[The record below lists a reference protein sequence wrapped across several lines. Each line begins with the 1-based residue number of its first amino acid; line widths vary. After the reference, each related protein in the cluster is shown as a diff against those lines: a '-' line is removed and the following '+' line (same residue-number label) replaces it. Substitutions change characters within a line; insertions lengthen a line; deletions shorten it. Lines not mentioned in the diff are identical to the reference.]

1 MENKVFV
8 IGIDGMDP
16 KMTRRMVD
24 EGKLPNIEKLIKMG
38 SARQD
43 LVILGANPT
52 ITPPMWTTM
61 ATGAYPA
68 THGNTCYW
76 NQHPTDLSRFVSA
89 FDSTKVTA
97 EPVWNCL
104 VEAGKK
110 VLVWTWPGCS
120 WPPTSKSELLHVV
133 DGTAPLG
140 PNMSSTQVEDEMIT
154 YAAANIDQVSKHG
167 QTELHGGAGC
177 VMKVDTSAAPED
189 AQGSWKNTFYSS
201 DNKAWPLL
209 DHREGEEGGEFA
221 DQIAT
226 FDVPLRAP
234 KNWAHEVPA
243 DALEFPIIVADG
255 VRQLPSLLLKGEN
268 GQYDHV
274 EIYYSKKDAEPWAVI
289 HEGEYIPTQ
298 VYNTE
303 KNGEPIQATR
313 SISIMKIDN
322 TLPSI
327 QITLG
332 QAMDITT
339 QAKEALWS
347 PKSLY
352 QQVVD
357 IAGYCPYT
365 TNLGGSYPE
374 MISRRALPA
383 WDYAKEWHSKA
394 LLGLV
399 EQNDYD
405 AVFTHFH
412 SIDHIGH
419 ACWRW
424 AKTRA
429 CYGYNDEKVYQG
441 FLEEVYLQTDK
452 YVAKFMPL
460 MEQGWTL
467 ILTSDH
473 GLLCSEEDELPY
485 LGEGF
490 VMNVGVLRDL
500 GYTVLKKGKEG
511 QDLHI
516 IDWEKTRAVAPRGN
530 HIYIN
535 LKGRNNQEG
544 IDGIVD
550 PADKYELERQIIDDL
565 YSYRL
570 NGKRIVQLAIRNKD
584 AKVLGMDGP
593 KCGDI
598 IYFLEEGFNRLHGD
612 ALCTTEGYFGTSVS
626 PIFVAAGKGVKSGYE
641 MKRQMREVDLA
652 PTIAAIMGV
661 RLPAQA
667 EGAVVFQI
675 LAE

>member
-24 EGKLPNIEKLIKMG
+24 EGKLPNIKKLIESG
-38 SARQD
+38 SARED

-68 THGNTCYW
+68 THGITCYW
-76 NQHPTDLSRFVSA
+76 NQHPTDLSRFESA
-89 FDSTKVTA
+89 FDSTKIQA
-97 EPVWNCL
+97 EQVWNCL

-110 VLVWTWPGCS
+110 VLVWTWPCA
-120 WPPTSKSELLHVV
+120 WPPSSDSELLHVI

-140 PNMSSTQVEDEMIT
+140 PNMSATVVEDEMIT

-177 VMKVDTSAAPED
+177 VMKVDTEAMTDNTED
-189 AQGSWKNTFYSS
+189 AQGSWTNAFYSS

-209 DHREGEEGGEFA
+209 DHHEGEEGGEFA

-255 VRQLPSLLLKGEN
+255 VRQLPSLLLKGKD
-268 GQYDHV
+268 GKYDHV
-274 EIYYSKKDAEPWAVI
+274 EIYYSKKDAAPWTEIA
-289 HEGEYIPTQ
+289 EGEYIPTQ

-313 SISIMKIDN
+313 FISIMKIDQD
-322 TLPSI
+322 LPSI

-339 QAKEALWS
+339 AAKEALWS

-383 WDYAKEWHSKA
+383 WDYAKEWH
-394 LLGLV
+394 
-399 EQNDYD
+399 Y
-405 AVFTHFH
+405 
-412 SIDHIGH
+412 
-419 ACWRW
+419 
-424 AKTRA
+424 
-429 CYGYNDEKVYQG
+429 
-441 FLEEVYLQTDK
+441 
-452 YVAKFMPL
+452 
-460 MEQGWTL
+460 
-467 ILTSDH
+467 
-473 GLLCSEEDELPY
+473 
-485 LGEGF
+485 
-490 VMNVGVLRDL
+490 
-500 GYTVLKKGKEG
+500 
-511 QDLHI
+511 
-516 IDWEKTRAVAPRGN
+516 
-530 HIYIN
+530 
-535 LKGRNNQEG
+535 
-544 IDGIVD
+544 
-550 PADKYELERQIIDDL
+550 
-565 YSYRL
+565 
-570 NGKRIVQLAIRNKD
+570 
-584 AKVLGMDGP
+584 
-593 KCGDI
+593 
-598 IYFLEEGFNRLHGD
+598 
-612 ALCTTEGYFGTSVS
+612 
-626 PIFVAAGKGVKSGYE
+626 
-641 MKRQMREVDLA
+641 
-652 PTIAAIMGV
+652 
-661 RLPAQA
+661 
-667 EGAVVFQI
+667 
-675 LAE
+675 